1 MNVRV
6 CVPGFLLATTLWAGC
21 STTAIINTV
30 PQGAKAWVRGEY
42 RGLTPIEV
50 KLEDGTYATATYVKL
65 AKEGYRPTEVKLKP
79 TWSPGFII
87 LNVLLVLPTLGGSV
101 YFCMLNCKTH
111 DGEYSFPLEPASSKP
126 PPPEPKIP
134 LNGAAPMP
142 PPKPP
147 AAGTEDISRRSIPG
161 SPWRLASR

>member
-1 MNVRV
+1 MTVRMLILGLL
-6 CVPGFLLATTLWAGC
+6 VPTVLWTGC
-21 STTAIINTV
+21 STTAVINTV

-42 RGLTPIEV
+42 RGRTPIEV
-50 KLEDGTYATATYVKL
+50 NLEDGTYATATYVKL

-87 LNVLLVLPTLGGSV
+87 LNVLLFLPTFGGSV

-111 DGEYSFPLEPASSKP
+111 DGEYSFPLEPMSTPP

-134 LNGAAPMP
+134 VSKAKPRSP
-142 PPKPP
+142 EPP
-147 AAGTEDISRRSIPG
+147 AT
-161 SPWRLASR
+161 